1 MSTFLNYCEKYTME
15 NEDKIQYDL
24 ANTSLEDDI
33 FLDTLNNYLPIR
45 KEQLLYDILKRLDD
59 KIQGKNNI

>member
-1 MSTFLNYCEKYTME
+1 ME